1 LYIPLGIFR
10 LTLATFVLI
19 VHTENVYPIFKN
31 DVSFGGLGVWLF
43 YLVSGFVIFSAHDN
57 FYRGR
62 AKNYLINRLIRIFP
76 TLWFCLLFSL
86 AILYYVRLAGIEVEF
101 IRADLYGTKEFLLSL
116 TVIGGFLNENVWAP
130 LPPGAT
136 LTIEMK
142 FYVLSA
148 VIFFTVDKYF
158 KNNGRG
164 LFILA
169 IPFLIAYIVVD
180 LTDSQ
185 YRWFGALRYSP
196 VFILG
201 AATYYTKKLGW
212 QNLGASTIFILSAMM
227 TVHFTLVTASS
238 SGYSGWELSQIR
250 ITTSMLFFSMF
261 FLLNFLV
268 RIPVEGGIKKIDRF
282 LGDLTYPF
290 YLIQIPLLALILM
303 FFDMSGIVDW
313 IILYSMCLVA
323 SMALHFAL
331 ERPLVALRRKWR
343 GKEI

>member
-31 DVSFGGLGVWLF
+31 DVNFGGLGVWLF

-86 AILYYVRLAGIEVEF
+86 AILYYARLMGIEVGL
-101 IRADLYGTKEFLLSL
+101 IRADSYGIKEFLLSL
-116 TVIGGFLNENVWAP
+116 TVIGGFLNENVWGP

-164 LFILA
+164 LFIFA
-169 IPFLIAYIVVD
+169 ILFLIAYIVVD
-180 LTDSQ
+180 LTNSQ

-201 AATYYTKKLGW
+201 AAAYYTMKLGW
-212 QNLGASTIFILSAMM
+212 QNLGATTIFILAALM
-227 TVHFTLVTASS
+227 TVHFTLVTGSS
-238 SGYSGWELSQIR
+238 SSYDGWEPSQIR
-250 ITTSMLFFSMF
+250 ITTSMLFVSMF

-268 RIPVEGGIKKIDRF
+268 RIHVESKIKIIDQF
-282 LGDLTYPF
+282 MGDLTYPL
-290 YLIQIPLLALILM
+290 YLVQIPLLALIFM
-303 FFDMSGIVDW
+303 FFDMSGIIDW
-313 IILYSMCLVA
+313 IILYSMCVVA
-323 SMALHFAL
+323 SIALHFAL
-331 ERPLVALRRKWR
+331 QRPLVVLRRKWR